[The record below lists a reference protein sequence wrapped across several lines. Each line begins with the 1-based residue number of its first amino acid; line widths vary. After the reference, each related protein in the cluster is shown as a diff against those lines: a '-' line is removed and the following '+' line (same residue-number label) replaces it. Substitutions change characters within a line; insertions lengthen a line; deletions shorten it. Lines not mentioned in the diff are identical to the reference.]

1 MKTSDII
8 LVVDLNGTLIRTDI
22 FQEAFWSS
30 FSKDWKTPF
39 KVINLL
45 SNDKV
50 KIKENLDNLSE
61 IDIRL
66 LPYNKLVIEYI
77 KQFNNNGGHTVLI
90 TNNNINIAKKIANYL
105 GFFDEVHQYSS
116 SRNLVGEKKREL
128 LISLFGKKKFNYIG
142 SSQSDIPVWKN
153 AFKAINVNTS
163 NRLRKQC
170 NNVNIN
176 NEHLENNNSINTL
189 LIYLQSLRPHQ
200 WLKNILVFF
209 PMLASHKLTGS
220 YFLESLFA
228 FISFSLISSSVYIV
242 NDLLDL
248 KADRLH
254 PRKNKRPFASGSIP
268 INNGLILAL
277 ILFIIGIFTT
287 VLLNKSFLVI
297 LLSYFVITS
306 AYSLFLKRKAF
317 IDICALASL
326 YTLRIIGGGAA
337 THIEISFWLLGFSI
351 FIFLSLAAVKRQAE
365 IVDLNERRTSKII
378 GRNYG
383 VDDLKMVRSI
393 ALITGFLS
401 VLVIAAYI
409 NSPEVL
415 ILYSQPQI
423 LWALCCVLFYWLI
436 KMILAANNGK
446 MHDDPLI
453 YAIKDKISQLVFI
466 ITIIIIL
473 LSVNF

>member
-8 LVVDLNGTLIRTDI
+8 LVVDLNGTLIKTDI

-116 SRNLVGEKKREL
+116 SRNIVGEKKKEL

-189 LIYLQSLRPHQ
+189 SIYLQSLRPHQ

-209 PMLASHKLTGS
+209 S
-220 YFLESLFA
+220 YVS
-228 FISFSLISSSVYIV
+228 IS
-242 NDLLDL
+242 
-248 KADRLH
+248 
-254 PRKNKRPFASGSIP
+254 
-268 INNGLILAL
+268 
-277 ILFIIGIFTT
+277 
-287 VLLNKSFLVI
+287 
-297 LLSYFVITS
+297 
-306 AYSLFLKRKAF
+306 
-317 IDICALASL
+317 
-326 YTLRIIGGGAA
+326 
-337 THIEISFWLLGFSI
+337 
-351 FIFLSLAAVKRQAE
+351 
-365 IVDLNERRTSKII
+365 
-378 GRNYG
+378 
-383 VDDLKMVRSI
+383 
-393 ALITGFLS
+393 
-401 VLVIAAYI
+401 
-409 NSPEVL
+409 
-415 ILYSQPQI
+415 
-423 LWALCCVLFYWLI
+423 
-436 KMILAANNGK
+436 
-446 MHDDPLI
+446 
-453 YAIKDKISQLVFI
+453 
-466 ITIIIIL
+466 
-473 LSVNF
+473 

>member
-1 MKTSDII
+1 
-8 LVVDLNGTLIRTDI
+8 
-22 FQEAFWSS
+22 
-30 FSKDWKTPF
+30 
-39 KVINLL
+39 
-45 SNDKV
+45 
-50 KIKENLDNLSE
+50 
-61 IDIRL
+61 
-66 LPYNKLVIEYI
+66 
-77 KQFNNNGGHTVLI
+77 
-90 TNNNINIAKKIANYL
+90 
-105 GFFDEVHQYSS
+105 
-116 SRNLVGEKKREL
+116 
-128 LISLFGKKKFNYIG
+128 
-142 SSQSDIPVWKN
+142 
-153 AFKAINVNTS
+153 
-163 NRLRKQC
+163 
-170 NNVNIN
+170 
-176 NEHLENNNSINTL
+176 
-189 LIYLQSLRPHQ
+189 
-200 WLKNILVFF
+200 
-209 PMLASHKLTGS
+209 MLASHKLTYS

-268 INNGLILAL
+268 INNGLIVAL

-287 VLLNKSFLVI
+287 VLLNKLFLVI
-297 LLSYFVITS
+297 LLSYYVITS
-306 AYSLFLKRKAF
+306 TYSLFLKRKAL

-365 IVDLNERRTSKII
+365 IVDLNKRRTSKII

-383 VDDLKMVRSI
+383 IDDLKMVRSI